1 MTRSRRP
8 YELTGMTG
16 FTVVWLGQLVSMLGS
31 GMTGFA
37 ITIWA
42 WQETGQ
48 ATVLALVGLA
58 TFGPSVLVAPFAGAL
73 VDRFDRKLVM
83 VLSDLG
89 SSFPALVMLVLHW
102 AGALEVWH
110 LYGLGAC
117 AGAFGAFHFP
127 AYSAAISTM
136 LPKKE
141 YARASGMLSLAGSG
155 SGVAAPIL
163 AGILLVAIGLRG
175 ILVIDL
181 VTFAFAV
188 ATLLVVAIP
197 KPAPAAVATA
207 RRSLWRDSLF
217 GFAYILQ
224 RRALLHLQLVFTVVN
239 FTATFGVIVLAP
251 MILAR
256 TGNDQIALGAVQS
269 AMGVGGVAGGL
280 FLSIWGG
287 PKRRVRAVLLGML
300 GWSLLG
306 LALTG
311 IGRDLPVWLVAAFCM
326 SFFIPLLNAANQSI
340 WQSKVEPALQ
350 GRVFAARATIARVT
364 TPLAM
369 LLAGPLADRVL
380 EPALMP
386 GGALVPLV
394 GRLVGTGAGAGMA
407 LMLVLAGTATAL
419 TALVAMTLRSVRDV
433 ESSVPDH
440 DAAVAATVV
449 TS

>member
-8 YELTGMTG
+8 AGLTGMTG
-16 FTVVWLGQLVSMLGS
+16 FTIVWLGQLVSMLGS

-58 TFGPSVLVAPFAGAL
+58 TFGPSVLLAPFAGAL

-83 VLSDLG
+83 VLADLG
-89 SSFPALVMLVLHW
+89 SSVPALVMLVLHW

-110 LYGLGAC
+110 LYGLGAW
-117 AGAFGAFHFP
+117 AGAFNAFHFP

-141 YARASGMLSLAGSG
+141 YTRASGMLSLAES
-155 SGVAAPIL
+155 SSSVAAPIL
-163 AGILLVAIGLRG
+163 AGILLVVIGIGG
-175 ILVIDL
+175 IFVIDL

-188 ATLLVVAIP
+188 ATLLLVTIP
-197 KPAPAAVATA
+197 KPAPSAAATA

-280 FLSIWGG
+280 LLSVWGG
-287 PKRRVRAVLLGML
+287 PKRRIRAVLLGML
-300 GWSLLG
+300 GSGLLG
-306 LALTG
+306 SALMG
-311 IGRDLPVWLVAAFCM
+311 VGRDLPVWLIAAFCM
-326 SFFIPLLNAANQSI
+326 SFFIPLLNGANQSI

-350 GRVFAARATIARVT
+350 GRVFAARATIARMT
-364 TPLAM
+364 APLAM

-394 GRLVGTGAGAGMA
+394 GPLVGTGAGAGMG
-407 LMLVLAGTATAL
+407 LMLVLAGAAIAL
-419 TALVAMTLRSVRDV
+419 TALVAMALRNVREV
-433 ESSVPDH
+433 ETTVPDH
-440 DAAVAATVV
+440 DAAIAATVV